1 METNNNEMERLYA
14 ETFQTISEGSLL
26 SGKVL
31 AIKQN
36 VIIVDIGYKSEGYI
50 RIDEFTEE
58 ELRTLKPG
66 TALEVYVEN
75 MRDSEGVIRL
85 SKERASKIKTW
96 DILEKSL
103 EEGSDVEGKI
113 IEKTKGGMNVDIG
126 GVKAF
131 LPGSQIDTKIIKDL
145 DSLIGQKLSFRILK
159 INNKRSNVIVSRRAI
174 IEEERAHKKVETI
187 TRIKEGALIT
197 GTVKNIIDYGVFVDL
212 GGIDGL
218 LHISDI
224 SWGRITHPSEFF
236 AVGDQI
242 EVMVLKYDVEKERVT
257 LGYKQKKSD
266 PWMDIDEKY
275 PAGKLVTGKVV
286 SITDYGAFIE
296 LEEGLEGLVHISEID
311 WLPRPKHPSKYLSIG
326 ETVEAIVLKVDKDER
341 KLSLS
346 VKQTKSSPWE
356 LINQRYQP
364 GQKISGKVKSITDF
378 GAFIGLP
385 EGIDGLIHIS
395 DLSWTKHIKHPSELL
410 KKGQKIEAVI
420 LSIDPENEKIALGL
434 KQLEQDPWI
443 EVIPS
448 KFKLGDEVTGKV
460 LRITDFG
467 IFIEIEG
474 GVEGLIY
481 SSEIVQTPE
490 REGEEPIKEEDEIK
504 ARIIRIDLEEKK
516 IGLSMK
522 HVSPVRD
529 SSLNGIKRTDE

>member
-1 METNNNEMERLYA
+1 METNNNEMERRYA
-14 ETFQTISEGSLL
+14 ETFQSVSEGALL
-26 SGKVL
+26 AGKIV

-36 VIIVDIGYKSEGYI
+36 AIIVDIGYKSEGYI
-50 RIDEFTEE
+50 RIAEFTEE
-58 ELRTLKPG
+58 ELKTLKPG
-66 TALEVYVEN
+66 SALEVYVEN

-103 EEGSDVEGKI
+103 EEGSEVEGRI
-113 IEKTKGGMNVDIG
+113 IEKIKGGLSVDLG

-145 DSLIGQKLSFRILK
+145 DSLIGLKLSFRILK

-174 IEEERAHKKVETI
+174 IEEERALKKVETI
-187 TRIKEGALIT
+187 TKLKEGAVIT
-197 GTVKNIIDYGVFVDL
+197 GAVKNIIDYGVFVDL

-236 AVGDQI
+236 AVGDEI
-242 EVMVLKYDVEKERVT
+242 EVMVLKYDAEKERVT
-257 LGYKQKKSD
+257 LGYKQKNPD
-266 PWMDIDEKY
+266 PWLDIEEKY
-275 PAGKLVTGKVV
+275 PAGKHITGKVV
-286 SITDYGAFIE
+286 SITDYGAFME

-326 ETVEAIVLKVDKDER
+326 ETVEAIVLKVDKNER

-346 VKQTKSSPWE
+346 LKQLKPSPWE
-356 LINQRYQP
+356 LISQRYQP

-378 GAFIGLP
+378 GVFVGLP

-395 DLSWTKHIKHPSELL
+395 DLSWVKHVKHPSELV

-420 LSIDPENEKIALGL
+420 LSIDSANEKIALGL

-448 KFKLGDEVTGKV
+448 TFKLGDEVMGKV

-467 IFIEIEG
+467 IFIEMEG

-481 SSEIVQTPE
+481 SSEIVPHSGG
-490 REGEEPIKEEDEIK
+490 EGEEPIKEGDEIK
-504 ARIIRIDLEEKK
+504 AGIIKIDLEERK

-522 HVSPVRD
+522 HVNPVRD
-529 SSLNGIKRTDE
+529 SSLNGIKRTVE